1 MFTLRRTK
9 IVGIKSWKSEM
20 QALRAMEMV
29 CDVSN
34 RRINDKNRVAAKRA
48 NETERDRADSRMS
61 DRKSK
66 MAKRAEESEQQRADR
81 RMSNKKSMM
90 AKRAEET
97 EQQKAKRRMSNKLSM
112 MTKRAEETE
121 QQKAVRRNIDKA
133 NKRAKESDSTKEV
146 HKIRNIK
153 AMASKRAS
161 SVSLETAIADFLSK
175 VQYGPD
181 HVSMS
186 CYRMMYSK
194 SVIDTLL
201 AVKYVAGAVLLSQL
215 VKFLNLVTH
224 NESVH
229 CGISFEIFLP
239 VHSQTKF
246 LFCHKFGFTCCTIAS
261 ISIFFGCLSF
271 VVVVVV
277 FHSSKFCI
285 QLLPFLCGFVFVAHH
300 NKSHVH
306 FVNYTTIILL

>member
-1 MFTLRRTK
+1 MPTKNCPECSRDVNVRKLFCDCGHVFTLRRTK
-9 IVGIKSWKSEM
+9 RVGIKSWKSEM

-48 NETERDRADSRMS
+48 NETERRD
-61 DRKSK
+61 
-66 MAKRAEESEQQRADR
+66 RADR

-90 AKRAEET
+90 A
-97 EQQKAKRRMSNKLSM
+97 
-112 MTKRAEETE
+112 KRAEETE

-146 HKIRNIK
+146 HKIRNKK

-181 HVSMS
+181 YVCMS
-186 CYRMMYSK
+186 CHRMMYRK

-201 AVKYVAGAVLLSQL
+201 TVKYVAGAVLLSQL
-215 VKFLNLVTH
+215 EKFLNLVTH

-229 CGISFEIFLP
+229 CGI
-239 VHSQTKF
+239 
-246 LFCHKFGFTCCTIAS
+246 
-261 ISIFFGCLSF
+261 
-271 VVVVVV
+271 
-277 FHSSKFCI
+277 
-285 QLLPFLCGFVFVAHH
+285 
-300 NKSHVH
+300 
-306 FVNYTTIILL
+306 YIL